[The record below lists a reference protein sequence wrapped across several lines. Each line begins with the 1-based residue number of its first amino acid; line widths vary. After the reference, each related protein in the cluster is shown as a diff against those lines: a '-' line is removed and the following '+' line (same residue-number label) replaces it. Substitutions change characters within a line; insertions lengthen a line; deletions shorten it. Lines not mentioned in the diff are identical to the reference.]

1 MDGATRKW
9 FTKKWPIPPAG
20 APYITSTAAGR
31 PRALF
36 CEPGGCCPFLLSCRP
51 RAVRRPA
58 IRSSICR
65 TFRWKDCR
73 SSHACTDSSLDLFDW
88 LKLENINRDLFRI
101 NVRNMTYRRYHPFGH
116 PQPWWKKVIVQG
128 GGLFLLLL
136 SILLVPFF
144 IFSTSNPQ
152 VGVNPVYSASLNL
165 TVATN
170 DSTAVY
176 PIFSGGY
183 RASA

>member
-1 MDGATRKW
+1 M
-9 FTKKWPIPPAG
+9 
-20 APYITSTAAGR
+20 
-31 PRALF
+31 
-36 CEPGGCCPFLLSCRP
+36 
-51 RAVRRPA
+51 
-58 IRSSICR
+58 
-65 TFRWKDCR
+65 
-73 SSHACTDSSLDLFDW
+73 
-88 LKLENINRDLFRI
+88 
-101 NVRNMTYRRYHPFGH
+101 
-116 PQPWWKKVIVQG
+116 QG
-128 GGLFLLLL
+128 GGLFPPL

-183 RASA
+183 RAAIRVPDEWRALGVNASAPR